1 MYEDVFLQECF
12 QLIIICSNL
21 INLLIALGIL
31 NVKILRLLG
40 CMAVYFLYIDSSGRS
55 FSG

>member
-1 MYEDVFLQECF
+1 MHEDVFLQECF

-21 INLLIALGIL
+21 INLFIALGKL
-31 NVKILRLLG
+31 DVKILRLLG
-40 CMAVYFLYIDSSGRS
+40 CMAVYFLCIDSNGRS